1 MRQLNLFNRC
11 KGKWRDFAK
20 PLVLLTVVSMLI
32 TALFFLSCA
41 TSRKTEVTK
50 QEAFSQSIADSI
62 VSETRL
68 KTVEKVPMSEVE
80 MEIPMQNL
88 LKLPDRAEYRAKSG
102 QAGASVRVENDTVF
116 VSATC
121 DSLQIMCDYY
131 ESLYI
136 NYKQGY
142 DDLQS
147 QYKNEVKKSPN
158 TIRTAFVSFFAGLVI
173 GVLLTIIVKLKFR
186 IL

>member
-1 MRQLNLFNRC
+1 
-11 KGKWRDFAK
+11 
-20 PLVLLTVVSMLI
+20 
-32 TALFFLSCA
+32 
-41 TSRKTEVTK
+41 
-50 QEAFSQSIADSI
+50 
-62 VSETRL
+62 
-68 KTVEKVPMSEVE
+68 MSEVE

-88 LKLPDRAEYRAKSG
+88 LKLPDKAEYRAKSR

-173 GVLLTIIVKLKFR
+173 GILLTIIVKLKFKK
-186 IL
+186 I

>member
-1 MRQLNLFNRC
+1 
-11 KGKWRDFAK
+11 
-20 PLVLLTVVSMLI
+20 
-32 TALFFLSCA
+32 
-41 TSRKTEVTK
+41 
-50 QEAFSQSIADSI
+50 
-62 VSETRL
+62 
-68 KTVEKVPMSEVE
+68 MSEVK
-80 MEIPMQNL
+80 MEIPMENL
-88 LKLPDRAEYRAKSG
+88 LKLPDKAEYRAKEG
-102 QAGASVRVENDTVF
+102 QATASVRVENDTVF

-147 QYKNEVKKSPN
+147 QYKSEIKKPSN
-158 TIRTAFVSFFAGLVI
+158 TIKTGFVSFVAGLVV
-173 GVLLTIIVKLKFR
+173 GVLLTIIVKLKFK